1 MFSSRMNG
9 IELSG
14 IRKMFDLAMEDSV
27 NLGLGEPDFQPPKEA
42 IDAMENAMR
51 GGLNKYGPTNGIL
64 PLREAI
70 AFRMKKYWKG
80 ASPDHVVVTTSG
92 TQALFSA
99 MLTIVDKGDGVHYPD
114 PRFVMYEPHTKILG
128 GVAIPYKLT
137 IENDFR
143 PDVEELE
150 RSMTDHSK
158 MIIVNS
164 PNNPTGGMITRQ
176 DRDDIVNIAREHD
189 LFILSDEVY
198 DSIIFTGSTHHSFL
212 GQYEKAILAN
222 SFSKLYAMT
231 GWRVGWLAAEDEI
244 IRKISLAHYHMVAC
258 PNTPVEYGA
267 LAALKT
273 GDRFIEGMVREFEGR
288 RDIITKR
295 INEIPGFHAL
305 APPGTFYSFP
315 SFDLHGSKGRLKA
328 EELSMELARNGLICS
343 PGTAF
348 GPNGEYH
355 LRFSFVNN
363 KENILK
369 GMNILEKVTKR
380 YRS

>member
-1 MFSSRMNG
+1 MNG

-14 IRKMFDLAMEDSV
+14 IRKMFDLAMEDSI

-42 IDAMENAMR
+42 IDAIENAMR

-70 AFRMKKYWKG
+70 AFRMRRYWKD
-80 ASPDHVVVTTSG
+80 ASPDNVVVTTSG

-99 MLTIVDKGDGVHYPD
+99 MLTCVDRGDGVHYPD
-114 PRFVMYEPHTKILG
+114 PRFVMYEPHTRILG
-128 GVAIPYKLT
+128 GVPIPYKLA

-143 PDVEELE
+143 PDVEEME
-150 RSMTDHSK
+150 RSMTDHSR
-158 MIIVNS
+158 MIIINS

-176 DRDDIVNIAREHD
+176 DRDEIVDIAREHD

-198 DSIIFTGSTHHSFL
+198 DSIIFTGSTHHSFI
-212 GQYEKAILAN
+212 GQYEKTILAN
-222 SFSKLYAMT
+222 SFSKIYAMT
-231 GWRVGWLAAEDEI
+231 GWRIGWLAAEDEI
-244 IRKISLAHYHMVAC
+244 IKKISLAHYHMVAC
-258 PNTPVEYGA
+258 PNTTVEYGA

-288 RDIITKR
+288 RNLITKR
-295 INEIPGFHAL
+295 INDIPGFHAL
-305 APPGTFYSFP
+305 PPPGTFYSFP
-315 SFDLHGSKGRLKA
+315 SFELFDGKGRLKA
-328 EELSMELARNGLICS
+328 EDLAMDLARNGLICS

-348 GPNGEYH
+348 GSNGEYH
-355 LRFSFVNN
+355 LRFSFVSN

-369 GMNILEKVTKR
+369 GMDILEEVTKR
-380 YRS
+380 YRT